1 MDAKVTVYK
10 APVRAEVMD
19 ENFTSK
25 GYNRSTIRGRFYPF
39 YFLWKVGLVYEKWFV
54 IELQT

>member
-39 YFLWKVGLVYEKWFV
+39 YFL
-54 IELQT
+54 